1 MPEIYRYDFDGDPK
15 PWDTNRQDL
24 DKYFNYG
31 FTEETWRHH
40 ARDVCSRQNL
50 AEHLAQTSEFQNALT
65 NQLKYNS

>member
-40 ARDVCSRQNL
+40 ARDVCSRQ
-50 AEHLAQTSEFQNALT
+50 
-65 NQLKYNS
+65 